1 MPDFLT
7 DIFLQLGLGLLLG
20 VLASLSI
27 TPLCKPLGLI
37 DQPGTA
43 LHKQHTR
50 PTPLAGGL
58 VILASMSILLLI
70 FPTLLD
76 SKMRGAAL
84 AGAVIL
90 AFGLWDDISGLSAGI
105 KFAGQFLAAGIAI
118 TAGIRIEFLSDVL
131 PSLAGATPFLNLAM
145 TVFWLV
151 GITNAFNLIDSMDG
165 LVAGLSALASA
176 FFLLVTLQSGQP
188 ELTGW
193 AAILTGLSLALLFW
207 NSSPAHY
214 FLGDSGAQ
222 TLGFLLAT
230 LALLY
235 NPDNQPPASTWFA
248 PILILG
254 VPIFDTTLV
263 VFSRLRRRLHPFKGN
278 RDHTY
283 HRLVRAGMPSGR
295 AVSLLHLT
303 ALMLDTLVILAVSRP
318 PLQANLIFSACLLAG
333 GILAAVLDYNRLF
346 LPQPQDSVE
355 TK

>member
-20 VLASLSI
+20 VLASLAV

-43 LHKQHTR
+43 LHKQHAR

-58 VILASMSILLLI
+58 VILASLTILFLV
-70 FPTLLD
+70 FPDLLD

-105 KFAGQFLAAGIAI
+105 KFVGQFLAAGIAI

-131 PSLAGATPFLNLAM
+131 PSLAGATQFLNLAM

-165 LVAGLSALASA
+165 IVAGLSALASA
-176 FFLLVTLQSGQP
+176 FFLLVTIQSGQP

-222 TLGFLLAT
+222 TLGFLLAI

-235 NPDNQPPASTWFA
+235 NPVDKPPASSWFA

-263 VFSRLRRRLHPFKGN
+263 VFSRLRRRLHPFEGN

-283 HRLVRAGMPSGR
+283 HRLMHLGTPPSR

-303 ALMLDTLVILAVSRP
+303 ALILDIIAILAVSQP
-318 PLQANLIFSACLLAG
+318 PLQANLIFAACLLAG
-333 GILAAVLDYNRLF
+333 GSLVAVLDYNRLF
-346 LPQPQDSVE
+346 IPQPQDSVE